1 MSDHIFIAIIAALVN
16 LVLSIIVPC
25 ALKNNRNLLPEVR
38 KMLEQH
44 RATLISSSVLVA
56 VIVFIA
62 LTVADEV
69 RPSVPAGVLR
79 LAQLSQ

>member
-1 MSDHIFIAIIAALVN
+1 MSQHIFIAIIAALVN
-16 LVLSIIVPC
+16 LVLSVIVPC
-25 ALKNNRNLLPEVR
+25 ALKNNQNILPEVR

-62 LTVADEV
+62 LTVSDEV
-69 RPSVPAGVLR
+69 KPMLPAGVLR
-79 LAQLSQ
+79 LAQL

>member
-1 MSDHIFIAIIAALVN
+1 MSDYIFIAIIAALVN

-25 ALKNNRNLLPEVR
+25 ALKNNQNFLPTVR

-69 RPSVPAGVLR
+69 RPVIPVEILR
-79 LAQLSQ
+79 LAQLSR

>member
-1 MSDHIFIAIIAALVN
+1 MSDHIFIAVIAALVN
-16 LVLSIIVPC
+16 LVLSILVPC
-25 ALKNNRNLLPEVR
+25 ALKNNQNFLPEVR
-38 KMLEQH
+38 KMLEHH

-69 RPSVPAGVLR
+69 RPSIPVKVFN
-79 LAQLSQ
+79 LAKLA

>member
-1 MSDHIFIAIIAALVN
+1 MSEHIFIAVIAALVN

-25 ALKNNRNLLPEVR
+25 ALKNNKNFLPEVR
-38 KMLEQH
+38 KMLEHH
-44 RATLISSSVLVA
+44 RATLITSSVLVA

-69 RPSVPAGVLR
+69 KPMVPVEVLR
-79 LAQLSQ
+79 LANLQK